1 MTFEWDEAK
10 NERNKAKHGG
20 IGFELA
26 VRVFLDEKRIE
37 KYDRRHST
45 EMEDRWDI
53 IGMVGDILFVVC
65 TERGDKNRLISARK
79 ATKEERCEYYNGY
92 DLR

>member
-1 MTFEWDEAK
+1 M
-10 NERNKAKHGG
+10 
-20 IGFELA
+20 
-26 VRVFLDEKRIE
+26 
-37 KYDRRHST
+37 
-45 EMEDRWDI
+45 DI

-65 TERGDKNRLISARK
+65 TERGDKTRLISARK

>member
-1 MTFEWDEAK
+1 MYNESMTFEWDEAK

-37 KYDRRHST
+37 KYDRRPFYGNGRSLGHNRDGGRHS
-45 EMEDRWDI
+45 
-53 IGMVGDILFVVC
+53 F
-65 TERGDKNRLISARK
+65 
-79 ATKEERCEYYNGY
+79 RCLHGT
-92 DLR
+92 R